1 MATATTATATKSVR
15 INVASLIKRINA
27 KGIEKK
33 NAEINAKN
41 AYYNGLIAKVK
52 YINENFLEDAKK
64 LIELFK
70 VMKANN
76 LEPFG
81 KKTDYYF
88 PEYTFKADGIHH
100 QIGFITYK
108 DGGIAIGCL
117 GGGWDENTSAI
128 LALNGNNLMWGDEC
142 GNAKG
147 DMIAMLSAPSAN
159 TLNVFEKHLDGIIKH
174 FEDRINTIYNGFIK
188 FRDEYLAYIGTQLKK

>member
-1 MATATTATATKSVR
+1 MATATTTATKSVR

-27 KGIEKK
+27 KGVEKK

-70 VMKANN
+70 VIKANN

-88 PEYTFKADGIHH
+88 PEYEFKADGIHH

-108 DGGIAIGCL
+108 DGGIGIGCL

-142 GNAKG
+142 GNTKG

-159 TLNVFEKHLDGIIKH
+159 TLNVFENRLDGIIHH
-174 FEDRINTIYNGFIK
+174 FEDRINTIYKNFIK